1 MQVPEYPTETII
13 TFTTVPL
20 KFGFGAADEVG
31 YEAKRLGA
39 KKVLICTD
47 KNLRETGHP
56 DRIQEIIEKEGIG
69 VEIYDDIHVEPTD
82 KSFDKAANELK
93 GTQFDLYVA
102 LGGGS
107 AIDTTK
113 AVNLLITYPAPV
125 LEYCNKPIGNARP
138 VPGPLKPT
146 LVLPTTAGT
155 GSETTPVT
163 VLDILEM
170 KVKTGISHPHLK
182 PTMALLDPLLT
193 VSMPP
198 EVTASTGMDVLTH
211 ALESYT
217 SMPYDKRKKPDHPS
231 QRVAYIG
238 SNIISDIFCVKAI
251 EIVGRYLRRA
261 VADPYDL
268 EARWHMMVGSTLAGI
283 GFGNSGVHIPH
294 SMAYAIAG
302 MVRDYSPLGYHVEE
316 AMIPHGQAVTITA
329 PAAFKFT
336 APIWP
341 EKHAHAAELLGLN
354 ITKEMSVMEAAL
366 AVSDEIIK
374 LMRDIGFPDGL
385 SELGYTEADIP
396 QIVEG
401 TLKQQRLLVGCPR
414 VIGEKELTQIA
425 KESMKYW

>member
-13 TFTTVPL
+13 TFAAVPL
-20 KFGFGAADEVG
+20 KFGFGAAGEVG
-31 YEAKRLGA
+31 YETKRFGA

-56 DRIQEIIEKEGIG
+56 DRIKEIIEKEGIG

-82 KSFDKAANELK
+82 KSFDKVANELK
-93 GTQFDLYVA
+93 GSQFDLYVA

-113 AVNLLITYPAPV
+113 AVNLLNTYPAPV
-125 LEYCNKPIGNARP
+125 LEYINKPIGNAKP

-163 VLDILEM
+163 VLDMLEM

-193 VSMPP
+193 VSMSP

-231 QRVAYIG
+231 ERVAYIG

-251 EIVGRYLRRA
+251 EIVGRFLRRA

-302 MVRDYSPLGYHVEE
+302 MVRDYSPKGYHVEE
-316 AMIPHGQAVTITA
+316 AMVPHGQAVTITA

-341 EKHAHAAELLGLN
+341 EKHAYAAELLGLN
-354 ITKEMSVMEAAL
+354 ITREMSVMEAAMAL
-366 AVSDEIIK
+366 SDEIIK

-385 SELGYTEADIP
+385 SEMGYTEADIP
-396 QIVEG
+396 QLVEG

-414 VIGEKELTQIA
+414 VVGEKELTQIA